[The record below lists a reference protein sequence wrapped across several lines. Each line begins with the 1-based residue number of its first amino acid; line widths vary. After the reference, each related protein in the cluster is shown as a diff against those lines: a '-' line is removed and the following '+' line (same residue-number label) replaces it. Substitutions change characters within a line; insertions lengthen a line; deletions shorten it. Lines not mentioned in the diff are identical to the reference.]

1 MEASVKRQ
9 RKSRIYEELSRVGK
23 ALASPWRLELIEL
36 LSQGDRTVEA
46 LARATGLPVANVSQH
61 LKVLRESHLVKSQR
75 QGLHVLYRLSDSSV
89 IELFM
94 ALRKVAEHQSAE
106 LERVVETYLGQRDA
120 FAPVGRNELLE
131 RVRLGEV
138 VVVDVRPREEYDAGH
153 IAGAVSVPLDDLEQ
167 AIPSL
172 PADVEIVAYCRG
184 PYCVMAHE
192 AVAILRA
199 HARSARRLEDGFP
212 EWKLA
217 NLPVEQ
223 LRAEPP

>member
-1 MEASVKRQ
+1 MEKTVKRQ

-46 LARATGLPVANVSQH
+46 LARETGLPVANVSQH

-75 QGLHVLYRLSDSSV
+75 QGLHVVYRLSEPSV
-89 IELFM
+89 VELFL
-94 ALRKVAEHQSAE
+94 ALRKVAERQSAE
-106 LERVVETYLGQRDA
+106 LERVVKDYLGQRDE
-120 FAPVGRNELLE
+120 FAPVGRAELLE

-138 VVVDVRPREEYDAGH
+138 IVVDVRPREEYDAGH
-153 IAGAVSVPLDDLEQ
+153 IAGAVSLPLDELEQ
-167 AIPSL
+167 AIPDL
-172 PADVEIVAYCRG
+172 PAHVEFVAYCRG

-192 AVAILRA
+192 AVAVLRA
-199 HARSARRLEDGFP
+199 NARSARRLEDGFP

-223 LRAEPP
+223 VSAGQA